1 MDQLTQTT
9 EKEKQS
15 SRFSVI
21 KPGSFVKSFLKLS
34 IEWQILFAL
43 LALMGLRLVTI
54 IAMVLK
60 QL

>member
-1 MDQLTQTT
+1 MDQLTKST

-15 SRFSVI
+15 PRFGII
-21 KPGSFVKSFLKLS
+21 KPGSFVKLFLKLS

-43 LALMGLRLVTI
+43 LALMCLRLVII
-54 IAMVLK
+54 IALVLK